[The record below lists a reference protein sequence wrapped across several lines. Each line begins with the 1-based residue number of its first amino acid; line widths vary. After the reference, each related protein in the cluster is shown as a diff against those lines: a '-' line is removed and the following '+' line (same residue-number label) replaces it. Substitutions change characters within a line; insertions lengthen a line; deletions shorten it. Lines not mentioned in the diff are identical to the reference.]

1 MFCPAS
7 VACNTLEVGG
17 LPTYNDRMPRCPTCR
32 AEVKPRDENPS
43 FPFCSP
49 RCRAVDLGR
58 WFTGEYRMA
67 GERVAQDAKDPGD
80 GDPEKH

>member
-1 MFCPAS
+1 MQ
-7 VACNTLEVGG
+7 
-17 LPTYNDRMPRCPTCR
+17 RCPTCR
-32 AEVKPRDENPS
+32 GEAKPRQENPS

-58 WFTGEYRMA
+58 WFTGGYRVA
-67 GERVAQDAKDPGD
+67 GEPAQEPKPPRD